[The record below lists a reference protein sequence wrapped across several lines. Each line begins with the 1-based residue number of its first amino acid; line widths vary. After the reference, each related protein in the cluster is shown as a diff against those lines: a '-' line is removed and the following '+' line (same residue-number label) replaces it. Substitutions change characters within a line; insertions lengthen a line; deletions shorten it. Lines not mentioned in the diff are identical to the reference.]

1 MRNQNIVGF
10 EVPVHDVV
18 SVQERHGA
26 AELPHE
32 AVVQLRVGAAG
43 QQVFVHVAPV
53 AKLHDEP
60 QKAGRFGIHA
70 PPPFQAG
77 LN

>member
-1 MRNQNIVGF
+1 MRNQNIIGF
-10 EVPVHDVV
+10 QVSMHYLV
-18 SVQERHGA
+18 SVQESHGA

-32 AVVQLRVGAAG
+32 AVVELSIWAAR
-43 QQVFVHVAPV
+43 QQVFIHVATV
-53 AKLHDEP
+53 TELHHKP

-77 LN
+77 FN